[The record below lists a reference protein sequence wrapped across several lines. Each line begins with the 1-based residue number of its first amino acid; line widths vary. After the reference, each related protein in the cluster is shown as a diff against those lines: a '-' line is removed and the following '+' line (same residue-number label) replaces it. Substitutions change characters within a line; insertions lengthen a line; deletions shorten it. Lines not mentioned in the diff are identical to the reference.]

1 MTLRR
6 LPAVVPPVLLTAL
19 LVHVAANGF
28 DHAPGLEG
36 APALGALLFVSL
48 ALAALTVFL
57 GADARSG
64 RGSIATKGSDAA
76 CLAALVAGGFGLYLA
91 LELLEGH
98 GLAFGLPPLLAILP
112 AALLVFR
119 ASRAAGTL
127 LRAAGV
133 AFAAYLR
140 AARTGA
146 PDGWATAP
154 GRPPAGSSLVA
165 GGRHPGRAPPLP
177 I

>member
-6 LPAVVPPVLLTAL
+6 LPAGVPPVLLIAL
-19 LVHVAANGF
+19 LVHLAANGF

-36 APALGALLFVSL
+36 APVLAALVAGSLL
-48 ALAALTVFL
+48 LAALTAFL
-57 GADARSG
+57 SASLRT
-64 RGSIATKGSDAA
+64 SIATNGSDAA
-76 CLAALVAGGFGLYLA
+76 SLGALGAGGFGLYLA

-98 GLAFGLPPLLAILP
+98 GLAFGLPALLAILP

-127 LRAAGV
+127 LRAAGA
-133 AFAAYLR
+133 AFAAYAR
-140 AARTGA
+140 AARGGA
-146 PDGWATAP
+146 PDGWAMRD
-154 GRPPAGSSLVA
+154 GRRAAGSCLLA

-177 I
+177 T